1 MEDELRTGISA
12 EEELRTGTSKE
23 ELKETSSTEE
33 LRNDSSEEK
42 PEKTSLSLDKNES
55 EENGMKSDMLD
66 EDSTKESVPD
76 KATSVDESLPQPM
89 NTRAENP
96 KIPFNFPIPL
106 NLHFLHDNISTF
118 PIFYLSLRPSINI
131 PASFF
136 TQKHFLPFIAM
147 LNTQLLTSAP
157 VQEFIQSAIKKKMDA
172 LQISTALNKAG
183 YSNEDRAAIMDY
195 MALVPKF
202 REKFFGKD
210 FAKSDSGKNTP
221 KGNDVFL
228 LCDRL
233 ALEQSTAQDIGKY
246 KANLWNVEPGSVHDL
261 CCGMGGDS
269 YFIPA
274 TMKVCGVDLDEDRL
288 AMYRHNIQVMR
299 SSGDIPSNSGETI
312 LGDVR
317 DVAAGDLHSADYFT
331 IDPARRAVEGE
342 NQRDLR
348 NLTPTF
354 EEVLEISRHYKGG
367 MAKLPPGYPTDEIP
381 QDAELVY
388 LGSHSDCRELLVL
401 FGALAQNPGKVR
413 AIMVDKNGE
422 AAKAADGSNAEW
434 CGELSEIQ
442 AASNKEAE
450 HDLPGCERSFRNATS
465 ENDLPVGD
473 VAEFIAEPTAL
484 LIRSHLF
491 GSVALAAAPE
501 AHLISEGI
509 AYVSC
514 GAPLPTPA
522 FANFQVL
529 DKCEIATSAV
539 RDMLKRHGIGK
550 LTLKLRGVKLDP
562 DEEIKRLKPKGKN
575 EAILFYTRVAG
586 EKTAILAKRV

>member
-1 MEDELRTGISA
+1 
-12 EEELRTGTSKE
+12 
-23 ELKETSSTEE
+23 
-33 LRNDSSEEK
+33 
-42 PEKTSLSLDKNES
+42 
-55 EENGMKSDMLD
+55 
-66 EDSTKESVPD
+66 
-76 KATSVDESLPQPM
+76 
-89 NTRAENP
+89 
-96 KIPFNFPIPL
+96 
-106 NLHFLHDNISTF
+106 
-118 PIFYLSLRPSINI
+118 
-131 PASFF
+131 
-136 TQKHFLPFIAM
+136 M
-147 LNTQLLTSAP
+147 LNAQLLTSAS
-157 VQEFIQSAIKKKMDA
+157 VQEFILGAIKKKMDA
-172 LQISTALNKAG
+172 LQISTALNKSG

-202 REKFFGKD
+202 REKFFGKEAAKGD
-210 FAKSDSGKNTP
+210 FGKKTAKGSDI
-221 KGNDVFL
+221 FL

-246 KANLWNVEPGSVHDL
+246 KANLWNVEPGNVHDL

-269 YFIPA
+269 YFIPQEFN
-274 TMKVCGVDLDEDRL
+274 VLGVDLDEDRQ
-288 AMYRHNIQVMR
+288 AMYRHNVQVMR
-299 SSGDIPSNSGETI
+299 RSGDAI
-312 LGDVR
+312 LLDVR
-317 DVAAGDLHSADYFT
+317 EVAKQADAPCSDYPADYFT

-381 QDAELVY
+381 ANAELVY

-401 FGALAQNPGKVR
+401 FGALAKNPGKVR

-422 AAKAADGSNAEW
+422 AAKTADGSNAEW

-442 AASNKEAE
+442 AASNKDAE

-491 GSVALAAAPE
+491 GTVALDTTTD

-514 GAPLPTPA
+514 GTPLPAPA

-550 LTLKLRGVKLDP
+550 LTLKLRGVKVDP

>member
-1 MEDELRTGISA
+1 MTLWE
-12 EEELRTGTSKE
+12 
-23 ELKETSSTEE
+23 
-33 LRNDSSEEK
+33 
-42 PEKTSLSLDKNES
+42 
-55 EENGMKSDMLD
+55 
-66 EDSTKESVPD
+66 
-76 KATSVDESLPQPM
+76 
-89 NTRAENP
+89 
-96 KIPFNFPIPL
+96 
-106 NLHFLHDNISTF
+106 
-118 PIFYLSLRPSINI
+118 
-131 PASFF
+131 
-136 TQKHFLPFIAM
+136 
-147 LNTQLLTSAP
+147 LLTSAN
-157 VQEFIQSAIKKKMDA
+157 VQNFIQASIKKKMDA

-202 REKFFGKD
+202 REKFFGETGK
-210 FAKSDSGKNTP
+210 KSDK
-221 KGNDVFL
+221 FL

-233 ALEQSTAQDIGKY
+233 ALEQSTAQDIGRWKS
-246 KANLWNVEPGSVHDL
+246 NLWPTEGVVHDL

-269 YFIPA
+269 FFMPA
-274 TMKVCGVDLDEDRL
+274 GLTIVGVDLDENRQD
-288 AMYRHNIQVMR
+288 MYRYNSTVMR
-299 SSGDIPSNSGETI
+299 GKNSETI

-317 DVAAGDLHSADYFT
+317 EVARNNSSDADSTGASGIRRIADYFT
-331 IDPARRAVEGE
+331 IDPARRAVDGE

-354 EEVLEISRHYKGG
+354 QEVLEISRHYRGG

-401 FGALAQNPGKVR
+401 FGALACNPGKVR
-413 AIMVDKNGE
+413 AIMVDKEGNVV
-422 AAKAADGSNAEW
+422 KAADSSTAEW
-434 CGELSEIQ
+434 FGTLEEIQ
-442 AASNKEAE
+442 AASNKDAE
-450 HDLPGCERSFRNATS
+450 HDLPGSERSFRNATS
-465 ENDLPVGD
+465 ESDLPVGD

-491 GSVALAAAPE
+491 GNVAQAAAPD

-514 GAPLPTPA
+514 ATPLPSPA

-550 LTLKLRGVKLDP
+550 LTLKLRGVKVDP
-562 DEEIKRLKPKGKN
+562 DEEIKRLKPKGKQS
-575 EAILFYTRVAG
+575 AILFYTRHKG
-586 EKTAILAKRV
+586 EKIAILASRL